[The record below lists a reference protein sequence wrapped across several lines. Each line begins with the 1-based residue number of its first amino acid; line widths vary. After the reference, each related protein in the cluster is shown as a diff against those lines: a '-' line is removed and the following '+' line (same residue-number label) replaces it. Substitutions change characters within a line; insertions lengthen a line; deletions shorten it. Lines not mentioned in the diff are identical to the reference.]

1 MFSRTPKTLWR
12 FSAQTMGWLSN
23 AICTAKNTVY
33 AHIQR
38 SSFGTSMTHDPVA
51 SLVKANTGT
60 EIFRSSKW
68 SNSFIS
74 PLLGPP
80 RDGVR
85 VPFFWP
91 AAFCAVMAS
100 SSYNSN
106 YNLGVSH
113 V

>member
-12 FSAQTMGWLSN
+12 FSAQTMGWLEN
-23 AICTAKNTVY
+23 AICTAENTVY
-33 AHIQR
+33 AYLQR
-38 SSFGTSMTHDPVA
+38 SSFGTSMTHEPVA
-51 SLVKANTGT
+51 SLEKANTGF

-80 RDGVR
+80 RDDVR

-91 AAFCAVMAS
+91 IAFGAIAS
-100 SSYNSN
+100 PSPYKSN
-106 YNLGVSH
+106 NNLGVSY